1 MNVRKIAFF
10 LVCLSV
16 LGLNGCSNTVSQKEK
31 NIVQSDS
38 LYKEGQKYFLGDGV
52 EQNYKKALEYFE
64 KAANQGSV
72 IAQNDLAG
80 MYFKGIGTEK
90 NEAKALHWFNEAS
103 KLNSPEAQYNLG
115 IM

>member
-52 EQNYKKALEYFE
+52 EQNYKKALKFPRCFVLQSRTTFRGL
-64 KAANQGSV
+64 KMWRKCNTKPSQ
-72 IAQNDLAG
+72 I
-80 MYFKGIGTEK
+80 
-90 NEAKALHWFNEAS
+90 
-103 KLNSPEAQYNLG
+103 
-115 IM
+115 

>member
-1 MNVRKIAFF
+1 M
-10 LVCLSV
+10 
-16 LGLNGCSNTVSQKEK
+16 
-31 NIVQSDS
+31 
-38 LYKEGQKYFLGDGV
+38 
-52 EQNYKKALEYFE
+52 EYFE

-103 KLNSPEAQYNLG
+103 KLNSLKPS
-115 IM
+115 II